1 MRGTARRGRRG
12 VRGTATWSEGNGAG
26 EGGEAGEVLWG
37 GGTNFDLWPLGSR
50 GKFHPLVFDLEIGN
64 FSLSRQLFIVRT
76 TRICL
81 FTPRFNKIQNT
92 YKTFKQK

>member
-1 MRGTARRGRRG
+1 MAVGRRRARGTAVGKAGSEG
-12 VRGTATWSEGNGAG
+12 VRGTTAG
-26 EGGEAGEVLWG
+26 RRARVWWG
-37 GGTNFDLWPLGSR
+37 GGPNFDLWPLGSR
-50 GKFHPLVFDLEIGN
+50 GKFHPLVFDLETVK

-92 YKTFKQK
+92 FKTFKQK

>member
-1 MRGTARRGRRG
+1 MAGKVG
-12 VRGTATWSEGNGAG
+12 SEGNGAAG
-26 EGGEAGEVLWG
+26 KAGSEGSRARVWWRG
-37 GGTNFDLWPLGSR
+37 GPNFDLWPLGSR
-50 GKFHPLVFDLEIGN
+50 GKFHPLVFDLETGN

-81 FTPRFNKIQNT
+81 FTLRFNKLQNT